1 MSKSLTVYRDRPSDE
16 ENNRILARVEY
27 VLESQGRTAGAA
39 AHAPPSNHY
48 NFHAPVGAVQ
58 TGSGSTANVT
68 QRFDSVEVEKLVD
81 ALKRFAQQLNAMP
94 VSDPATKNEVIAVT
108 RDLESELKA
117 PTPNRFKL
125 KAIFDGLT
133 TFVQTLGS
141 APEAYQTIDNILRT
155 LGLI

>member
-1 MSKSLTVYRDRPSDE
+1 
-16 ENNRILARVEY
+16 
-27 VLESQGRTAGAA
+27 
-39 AHAPPSNHY
+39 
-48 NFHAPVGAVQ
+48 VQ

-94 VSDPATKNEVIAVT
+94 VPDPETKREVIAVT

-125 KAIFDGLT
+125 KAIFGGLT